1 MQNITKQKAINK
13 ITELEKSLLQVHT
26 TLWNIASN
34 NQSEIEAS
42 SLLHQLR
49 FKKIF
54 KDPISKKPQNFI
66 ETINQTYTYIIT
78 FKAIVFLY
86 ESNIVL
92 PTDTFD
98 VNIGSESGVDLKT
111 TSNQLVAEVFT
122 ATKPSGNSKLKKDI
136 IKVHKEALRI
146 NSSSLPKQFVFFYSP
161 NIKEGKYQSWTIKDD
176 KKNDITAQYS
186 HVEVYCLNIF

>member
-1 MQNITKQKAINK
+1 MQNITKQNAINE
-13 ITELEKSLLQVHT
+13 ITELEKSLLQVHA
-26 TLWNIASN
+26 TLWNIASDN
-34 NQSEIEAS
+34 KSEIKAS

-98 VNIGSESGVDLKT
+98 VNIGSKSGVDLKT

-122 ATKPSGNSKLKKDI
+122 ATKPSGNSKLKKI
-136 IKVHKEALRI
+136 LSKYIKKL
-146 NSSSLPKQFVFFYSP
+146 
-161 NIKEGKYQSWTIKDD
+161 
-176 KKNDITAQYS
+176 
-186 HVEVYCLNIF
+186 